1 MSSDNTARNATP
13 EQGWEMVEPSIEFA
27 VDDKH
32 EAEGDVRFRSKS
44 SMEQVRRIS
53 RISDYNASEIGKYW
67 ENDDEKGQRRAELK
81 QAVKDM
87 YYDRRPSDNE
97 FTSLGLGDKAGHGR
111 AVRKANKML
120 AVNAVL
126 DEQNLQI
133 HEGCM
138 DDELLADV
146 YSITTTAAKKE
157 GVVRAQRLH
166 EALKSEEN
174 K

>member
-1 MSSDNTARNATP
+1 MSSDNTASNVTP
-13 EQGWEMVEPSIEFA
+13 EGEWEIVEPSMEFA
-27 VDDKH
+27 VDGKH
-32 EAEGDVRFRSKS
+32 VAEGDVRFRSKS

-53 RISDYNASEIGKYW
+53 RISDYNMSEIQMYW
-67 ENDDEKGQRRAELK
+67 ENDEEKGQRRAELK

-97 FTSLGLGDKAGHGR
+97 FTNLGLGDKAGHGR

-120 AVNAVL
+120 GVNAVL

-157 GVVRAQRLH
+157 GQLRAQRLH
-166 EALKSEEN
+166 ETLKSEE
-174 K
+174 KK